1 MKHFSNYTFSLIILM
16 CTTLITSIGFAQD
29 KALFPSYN
37 TAPLPPDSTEM
48 SSNAWEIAAQMGLG
62 WNIGNTLEATGGE
75 TAWGNP
81 QVTKKLIDEV
91 KKNGFNSI
99 RIPCAWDQYTTSS
112 KTVKIKE
119 SWFKRVQEVVDY
131 CIENDMYVILNIHW
145 DGGWLENNCTPDKQV
160 ENNAKQQALWE
171 QIASYF
177 RDYDERLL
185 FAGTNEPNVHNAEQ
199 MAVLH
204 SYLQTFIDVVRATGG
219 RNAYRVLIV
228 QGPSTDIEKTNSLMK
243 TLPKDT
249 VKNRLM
255 VEVHY
260 YTPFNFCGLTEN
272 ADWGRMNY
280 YWGKPY
286 LSETDTLRNPTWG
299 EEDAAVKYMAMM
311 KEQFV
316 EKGIPVIL
324 GEYGAIRRTMLPQ
337 DIVQTNLNSRAYYV
351 RYITQLA
358 IENGLIPFYWDEGS
372 LKNHGFGIFNRH
384 TGKVFDYQMLNAIIQ
399 GARTADNYYDLNS
412 I

>member
-177 RDYDERLL
+177 RTTSVCRNKR
-185 FAGTNEPNVHNAEQ
+185 TQCEQ
-199 MAVLH
+199 
-204 SYLQTFIDVVRATGG
+204 
-219 RNAYRVLIV
+219 
-228 QGPSTDIEKTNSLMK
+228 
-243 TLPKDT
+243 
-249 VKNRLM
+249 
-255 VEVHY
+255 
-260 YTPFNFCGLTEN
+260 C
-272 ADWGRMNY
+272 
-280 YWGKPY
+280 
-286 LSETDTLRNPTWG
+286 
-299 EEDAAVKYMAMM
+299 
-311 KEQFV
+311 
-316 EKGIPVIL
+316 
-324 GEYGAIRRTMLPQ
+324 
-337 DIVQTNLNSRAYYV
+337 
-351 RYITQLA
+351 
-358 IENGLIPFYWDEGS
+358 
-372 LKNHGFGIFNRH
+372 
-384 TGKVFDYQMLNAIIQ
+384 
-399 GARTADNYYDLNS
+399 
-412 I
+412 